1 MMYRTAESIIEG
13 LKAQGFVFSQS
24 TKFLEGKFEP
34 ADAEWNYKDV
44 PHLKE
49 IHELVEGVP
58 GAIEHNYWAGFF
70 VQKIGPFRIP
80 ISIFNYAPDRSSNLY
95 FVSIG
100 PFALIIKSKWNSTAN
115 SITKVTTEYNL
126 GSLPLLR
133 SAHRIIHRLLGRN
146 YQLLMEADLP
156 MRLRRGDLRARGY
169 QFLGDSDGNGF
180 LESTNLSSRRV
191 LAPSSAPVINWTR
204 ELSSVPEGSTLIGSD
219 DVSGIRVIR
228 SGDSITL
235 FPRICMHEGAKLDD
249 AQMINDC
256 LVCPWHG
263 KLVKAVGKVVG
274 NNVDQ
279 QYVGTGICATTQD
292 SVLMVV
298 GKILK

>member
-1 MMYRTAESIIEG
+1 
-13 LKAQGFVFSQS
+13 
-24 TKFLEGKFEP
+24 
-34 ADAEWNYKDV
+34 
-44 PHLKE
+44 
-49 IHELVEGVP
+49 
-58 GAIEHNYWAGFF
+58 
-70 VQKIGPFRIP
+70 
-80 ISIFNYAPDRSSNLY
+80 LY

-180 LESTNLSSRRV
+180 LESTNLVSKRV
-191 LAPSSAPVINWTR
+191 LAPSNAPVINWTVDI
-204 ELSSVPEGSTLIGSD
+204 SSVAEGSTLIGSND
-219 DVSGIRVIR
+219 ISGIRIVR
-228 SGDSITL
+228 SGDSITF
-235 FPRICMHEGAKLDD
+235 FPRICMHEGANLDD
-249 AQMINDC
+249 AEMINDC

-263 KLVKAVGKVVG
+263 RSVKAVGKVVD
-274 NNVDQ
+274 NRVDH
-279 QYVGTGICATTQD
+279 QYVGSGISAACQD
-292 SVLMVV
+292 AVLMVE